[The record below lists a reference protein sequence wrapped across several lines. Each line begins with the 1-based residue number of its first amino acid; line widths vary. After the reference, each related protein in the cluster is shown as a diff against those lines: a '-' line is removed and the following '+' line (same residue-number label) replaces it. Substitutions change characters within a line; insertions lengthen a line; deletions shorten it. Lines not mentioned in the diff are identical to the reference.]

1 MRDTIKT
8 RNLAATVAGFTF
20 ATDMNAVAVKSVG
33 CRESSGIDYRF
44 SGSRLTTSE
53 AARLLGRRDR
63 AMTLT

>member
-8 RNLAATVAGFTF
+8 RNLAATVSGFTF

-53 AARLLGRRDR
+53 CCASAGP
-63 AMTLT
+63 T